1 MKILMKHKMTFEEAD
16 QLIERYYDG
25 LTNVE
30 EERQLKEFL
39 LQPDLPSRYEP
50 EQAIFDYF
58 KPELNVRK
66 LNIHPLMR
74 WVAVAAI
81 ISLGVFSIQIFT
93 PDVRASYAYVDGKKI
108 TDLNE
113 VKLQAM
119 ATLNEMPSGNEEVEE
134 SIESLNNKDI
144 IKQQLEMFASFE

>member
-1 MKILMKHKMTFEEAD
+1 
-16 QLIERYYDG
+16 
-25 LTNVE
+25 
-30 EERQLKEFL
+30 
-39 LQPDLPSRYEP
+39 
-50 EQAIFDYF
+50 
-58 KPELNVRK
+58 
-66 LNIHPLMR
+66 MR